1 MRFLALLILLIGCSS
16 SPEVE
21 KTQETASKKE
31 TPKIDRTA
39 ISQTIQKHRK
49 YMSHCYG
56 KTMTKKGY
64 ARIKGLTYVEFSIG
78 PDGRAKNPKMVPE
91 KSTLKN
97 PALNECLFEG
107 ITSWDFP
114 VDPSGQEITV
124 IYPFRFNAQPPRNM
138 QKKLDMFEN
147 LRSRH

>member
-1 MRFLALLILLIGCSS
+1 MRFLALLILLIGCTST
-16 SPEVE
+16 PEPQQTE
-21 KTQETASKKE
+21 GKQAHAEA
-31 TPKIDRTA
+31 PKVDRKA
-39 ISQTIQKHRK
+39 ISKTIQKHRK

-56 KTMTKKGY
+56 KTITKKGN

-91 KSTLKN
+91 KSSLKN
-97 PALNECLFEG
+97 PALNACLFEG

-114 VDPSGQEITV
+114 VDPTGKEITV
-124 IYPFRFNAQPPRNM
+124 IYPFRFNAKPPRNM

-147 LRSRH
+147 LRSRQ